1 MLVVL
6 SSFPIGEWSPLRLV
20 LPTVYPTL
28 STSRIQSHCRNFCS
42 MCKRFCRRKIM
53 SFEWRVRHVRKKR
66 IVSVKE
72 NIRVG
77 KWVLKK
83 WKCHSERS
91 YGKGKKRKGKLILVI
106 YCHCSCF
113 IPHFPLKM
121 FSSKRE
127 YCLIQEYVR
136 HFGSNLSFC
145 SKSFRITHYLIQN
158 TINWSVVLVLIH
170 VFQSSVFSW
179 LMPWI

>member
-1 MLVVL
+1 
-6 SSFPIGEWSPLRLV
+6 
-20 LPTVYPTL
+20 
-28 STSRIQSHCRNFCS
+28 
-42 MCKRFCRRKIM
+42 MCGKK
-53 SFEWRVRHVRKKR
+53 EKKR

-72 NIRVG
+72 NIRVE
-77 KWVLKK
+77 KRVLKK

-127 YCLIQEYVR
+127 YCLIQEYVTDILAAS
-136 HFGSNLSFC
+136 FLFC

-158 TINWSVVLVLIH
+158 TINWFVVLVLIH
-170 VFQSSVFSW
+170 VFQSAVFSW
-179 LMPWI
+179 LTPWI